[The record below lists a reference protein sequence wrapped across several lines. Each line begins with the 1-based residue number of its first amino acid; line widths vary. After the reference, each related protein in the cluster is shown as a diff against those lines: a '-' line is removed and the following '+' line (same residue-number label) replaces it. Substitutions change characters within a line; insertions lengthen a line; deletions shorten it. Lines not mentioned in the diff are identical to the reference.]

1 MREKVMKRSQ
11 DDDEQEQAESEGPN
25 ALQMLREDHRKV
37 EELFEQFEGADN
49 RSRQGIGNQIL
60 TELEIH
66 ATLEE
71 ILIYPAIREAI
82 DEDDMMDEAL
92 EEHHVVERMIKELRK
107 LQPKDERYRA
117 KFKVLSE
124 IVKHH
129 VEEEESEILPKAE
142 ETDLDVNALGAEAM
156 DRKERLMA
164 KMERVRGTT
173 KTKSAT
179 RENRKG
185 SRRKVASR

>member
-1 MREKVMKRSQ
+1 MKQQQASEEKQ
-11 DDDEQEQAESEGPN
+11 DTQSEGPN
-25 ALQMLREDHRKV
+25 ALEMLREDHQKV
-37 EELFEQFEGADN
+37 QALFDEFEGADN

-71 ILIYPAIREAI
+71 TLIYPAIREAL

-92 EEHHVVERMIKELRK
+92 EEHHVVERMIKALRK
-107 LQPKDERYRA
+107 MQPKDERYRA

-142 ETDLDVNALGAEAM
+142 GTDLDFTALGEEAM
-156 DRKERLMA
+156 EHKDKLMA
-164 KMERVRGTT
+164 KMERAQSQT
-173 KTKSAT
+173 KGKSAVST
-179 RENRKG
+179 RSQGNSG
-185 SRRKVASR
+185 RKVA

>member
-1 MREKVMKRSQ
+1 MKQQQASEEKQ
-11 DDDEQEQAESEGPN
+11 DTQSEGPN
-25 ALQMLREDHRKV
+25 ALEMLREDHQKV
-37 EELFEQFEGADN
+37 QALFDEFEGADN

-71 ILIYPAIREAI
+71 TLIYPAIREAL

-107 LQPKDERYRA
+107 MQPKDERHRA

-142 ETDLDVNALGAEAM
+142 GTDLDFTALGEEAM
-156 DRKERLMA
+156 EHKDKLMA
-164 KMERVRGTT
+164 KMERAQSQT
-173 KTKSAT
+173 KGKSAVST
-179 RENRKG
+179 RSQGNSG
-185 SRRKVASR
+185 RKVA